1 MTPKLQNLNHLDV
14 WVRAFK
20 TALVAFLAA
29 WALSG
34 NSLTKD
40 AVVSAGSAAGTALLN
55 YFLQVARG

>member
-1 MTPKLQNLNHLDV
+1 MNPSYFDHLDILK
-14 WVRAFK
+14 RTLK

-40 AVVSAGSAAGTALLN
+40 ALVTAGTAAGTAVLN
-55 YFLQVARG
+55 YALQGLKG